1 LTFIPFTIFNIGG
14 RNPIR
19 EVFVIKKSF
28 WNGFGG
34 GTAAFLFG
42 LLLAS
47 LLLPPAIMS
56 TGSFWIFLVVF
67 SLFVGTGLSLFVSS
81 IVNKQR
87 ENTEKVLVDLAQGR
101 LASDNREHFQIVV
114 AHHSGFRRLLR
125 SMRNLIHYLQDMGE
139 NVSDVAGGITIKTR
153 NLISDAKE
161 QVSSVSQANKS
172 IKQLD
177 KEIETVVEEMDSLSN
192 FAEQTAS
199 SVLEMRSSIDEVA
212 EASHRLATFVDEIT
226 SSMTEMSASFE
237 EVAENTNSLS
247 AFAVQN
253 SASMVQMDATIGQI
267 EENIR
272 DTESLSQQVSQVA
285 RIGFQTVQDTVR
297 GLEKINESVSLNQG
311 AMESLGKR
319 SREIGKILSVIREI
333 TDQTNLLALNA
344 AIIAAQ
350 AGEHGKSFGVVAEEI
365 RDLAERTAS
374 STAEVTDIIHSIHKD
389 IEIAGKTASEGMLRA
404 QEGVRLGRAALENL
418 QRISDAISG
427 AESSI
432 SHIARAAAEQAKGST
447 QVTAAIE
454 EMAKRIERISI
465 ATGDQAKTSQV
476 IAKRSVTMVE
486 LTDAVDRATH
496 DQAKGAEM
504 ISDGMERV
512 KVAIASAHKA
522 LISMSKLGQQMVEA
536 VDTIKM
542 ASDQNLGSARDL
554 SSTSS
559 NLRQDSL
566 LLVEELSKFELP
578 KPHRGGEVRIGYT
591 RHAYNIDPVYGNLRM
606 NHEISHNFNMTLVK
620 FGHGTR
626 VIPSLAKEWQVS
638 ADGLSYTFKL
648 RNDVCFHNGRKVT
661 ARDVLFSWHR
671 ALSPLLDNEGK
682 WFLNWV
688 EGAEEFIEG
697 RTKTISGLKAMDEST
712 VEIHLTEPLAFF
724 LNMLTAIEAS
734 VIPSEAVDESTLRM
748 IRPIGCGP
756 YKVVDTDRNR
766 VVFER
771 FADFYD
777 KNMAYIDKIVFDY
790 SAKTPDDLVAALKE
804 GSVDVLPSL
813 AKEALEELF
822 KEEEWQSQV
831 ESALLLS
838 TTFFTF
844 RCDIGPF
851 AQKEVR
857 QAANFAVDKESLVSE
872 HPATEP
878 KPALGIFPPGILG
891 FNPLQRGYQYDPD
904 RAKWL
909 LTKAGY
915 PDGFHVK
922 VTVDES
928 RVNQR
933 KDFDF
938 VVSNFKAV
946 NIHIDEELVSHDEF
960 AQRNKKEGRP
970 PIYATGWY
978 ADYPDP
984 DNFIYVLFHSKSGD
998 ILGTKYVSAE
1008 IDSLAERARRSLDL
1022 DERIELY
1029 RKAEEVLL
1037 DDAPLLFLYHEKAV
1051 VPHRREV
1058 LGLKL
1063 FLVPPMVR
1071 PEYLWM
1077 SS

>member
-1 LTFIPFTIFNIGG
+1 MPFTIFNIRG
-14 RNPIR
+14 RNPTR
-19 EVFVIKKSF
+19 EVFVKKTSF
-28 WNGFGG
+28 WTILGG
-34 GTAAFLFG
+34 GTAVFVFG
-42 LLLAS
+42 LLLAA
-47 LLLPPAIMS
+47 LILPPNTMA
-56 TGSFWIFLVVF
+56 TGTFWIFLTVF
-67 SLFVGTGLSLFVSS
+67 SFATGIGLSFYIGSLM
-81 IVNKQR
+81 NRQR
-87 ENTEKVLVDLAQGR
+87 ENIEKVLLDLAQGR
-101 LASDNREHFQIVV
+101 LASDDKEHFV
-114 AHHSGFRRLLR
+114 AVQQEFGGFRRLLR

-139 NVSDVAGGITIKTR
+139 NVSDVAGGITEKTR
-153 NLISDAKE
+153 NLIGDAKE
-161 QVSSVSQANKS
+161 QVASVSQANKS

-177 KEIETVVEEMDSLSN
+177 KEIEVVVEEMDSLSN

-199 SVLEMRSSIDEVA
+199 SVLEMRSSIEEVA

-247 AFAVQN
+247 AFAVEN
-253 SASMVQMDATIGQI
+253 SASMVEMDATIGQI
-267 EENIR
+267 EENIK
-272 DTESLSQQVSQVA
+272 DTETLSQQVSQIS
-285 RIGFQTVQDTVR
+285 RIGFQTVQDAVK
-297 GLEKINESVSLNQG
+297 GLEKIAETVSLNQS

-365 RDLAERTAS
+365 RDLAERTAT
-374 STAEVTDIIHSIHKD
+374 STAEVTDIINSIHKD
-389 IEIAGKTASEGMLRA
+389 IEVANKTAADGSLRA

-432 SHIARAAAEQAKGST
+432 SHIARAASEQSKGSR

-476 IAKRSVTMVE
+476 IAKRSATMVE

-504 ISDGMERV
+504 ISNGMEKV
-512 KVAIASAHKA
+512 KIAIASAHQA

-536 VDTIKM
+536 VDTIKS

-559 NLRQDSL
+559 NLRQDSM
-566 LLVEELSKFELP
+566 LLVEELSNFELP
-578 KPHRGGEVRIGYT
+578 KAQKGGEVRIGFT
-591 RHAYNIDPVYGNLRM
+591 RHAYNIDPAYGNLRL
-606 NHEISHNFNMTLVK
+606 NHELSHNYNMTLVK

-626 VIPSLAKEWQVS
+626 IVPGLARDWTVS
-638 ADGLSYTFKL
+638 ADGLVYTFRL
-648 RNDVCFHNGRKVT
+648 RNDILFHNGRKVT
-661 ARDVLFSWHR
+661 AKDVLFSWHR

-688 EGAEEFIEG
+688 EGAEEYVEG
-697 RTKTISGLKAMDEST
+697 RSKNITGLKAMDDLT
-712 VEIHLTEPLAFF
+712 VEIHLKEPLAFF

-734 VIPSEAVDESTLRM
+734 VIPSEAVDEGTLRM
-748 IRPIGCGP
+748 VRPIGCGP
-756 YKVVDTDRNR
+756 FKVLDTDRNKVIFQRFEDYFDKTLANVDR
-766 VVFER
+766 V
-771 FADFYD
+771 
-777 KNMAYIDKIVFDY
+777 VFDY
-790 SAKTPDDLVAALKE
+790 SAKTPTDLLTSLKE
-804 GSVDVLPSL
+804 GSVDILPSL

-822 KEEEWQSQV
+822 RDDEWQSQF

-844 RCDIGPF
+844 RCDTGPF

-857 QAANFAVDKESLVSE
+857 QAVNYAVDKVALAAE
-872 HPATEP
+872 HPATDP
-878 KPALGIFPPGILG
+878 KPAFGIFPPGILG
-891 FNPLQRGYQYDPD
+891 FNPQQRGYPYDPD
-904 RAKWL
+904 KAKWL
-909 LTKAGY
+909 LTKAGH
-915 PDGFHVK
+915 PDGFKVK
-922 VTVDES
+922 IMTDES
-928 RVNQR
+928 RVNQK

-938 VVSNFKAV
+938 VVHSLRSV
-946 NIHIDEELVSHDEF
+946 NIIVEEETLSHDEF
-960 AQRNKKEGRP
+960 AARNKKDGRP

-984 DNFIYVLFHSKSGD
+984 DNFIYVLFHSSSGD
-998 ILGTKYVSAE
+998 ILGTRYTSPVL
-1008 IDSLAERARRSLDL
+1008 DSLAERARRSLDI
-1022 DERIELY
+1022 DERIDLY

-1051 VPHRREV
+1051 VPHRRDV

-1063 FLVPPMVR
+1063 FLVPPLVR
-1071 PEYLWM
+1071 PEYLWV